1 MSELRCSAG
10 HPVLA
15 SQFMDRRAPWL
26 AALSACVL
34 FASARAQE
42 KPLEQS
48 LLAGEAHEYRVRLV
62 LHSQLEGVQPVERGG
77 KAFAQPFA
85 RSAKGELEWVATVRV
100 LAIEAGGIAAV
111 EEKLENF
118 QLGATSSLGAGAEAG
133 KWAQAIGNSFS
144 RWSEPGTRI
153 LRYRVTC
160 AGQLSNLNPEGVPDI
175 EEAQPLLLTLWL
187 LHALRPAATLPR
199 RTVRFGDRW
208 QEPRAAELKDWQGVQ
223 GWESGEWLEAP
234 ESGELAVRLLVV
246 QQILGS
252 VTSGPEKPPEGAAQG
267 RFHAESLATVS
278 LADGHLLAATRS
290 ATREITWTLPS
301 TGDLAGPAQFRTQLS
316 AEVQMEECHGP
327 CPSASPDRDRAALR
341 GRD

>member
-1 MSELRCSAG
+1 
-10 HPVLA
+10 
-15 SQFMDRRAPWL
+15 MDCRAPWL

-34 FASARAQE
+34 FVPGRAQE

-48 LLAGEAHEYRVRLV
+48 LSAGETREYRIRLA
-62 LHSQLEGVQPVERGG
+62 LHSELEGVQPVERGA

-100 LAIEAGGIAAV
+100 LAVAADGIASV

-118 QLGATSSLGAGAEAG
+118 QLGPTGSLGAGAEAA
-133 KWAQAIGNSFS
+133 KWVKVIGDSFS

-153 LRYRVTC
+153 LRYRVTR
-160 AGQLSNLNPEGVPDI
+160 AGQLSNLSIEGVPDI
-175 EEAQPLLLTLWL
+175 EETQPLLLTLWL
-187 LHALRPAATLPR
+187 LHALRPAASLPR
-199 RTVRFGDRW
+199 RTVRFGERW
-208 QEPRAAELKDWQGVQ
+208 QEPRAADLEDWQRVQ
-223 GWESGEWLEAP
+223 GWESGEWLDAP
-234 ESGELAVRLLVV
+234 ESGEPAVRLLVV

-252 VTSGPEKPPEGAAQG
+252 VTSGPERPPEGAAQG
-267 RFHAESLATVS
+267 RFHAESLATIS

-301 TGDLAGPAQFRTQLS
+301 ADDLAGPAQFRTQLS